1 MGCCALFRGSTH
13 TVIARGDRSL
23 LPGNDQSCGTCPA
36 SDALETRGPF
46 RAPRTDLLGTL
57 LIQRQQGSSVKSLL
71 SDEPM
76 GS

>member
-1 MGCCALFRGSTH
+1 MGCRALLHGSTQ

-23 LPGNDQSCGTCPA
+23 LPGNDQSCGTCPE
-36 SDALETRGPF
+36 SGTLETQGPF
-46 RAPRTDLLGTL
+46 RAPRTDLSGTL
-57 LIQRQQGSSVKSLL
+57 LIQGQKGSSVKSLL